1 MLGHPLP
8 AERTPRQYVA
18 DLLKRGCYD
27 AREATAKQ
35 LLQTLSV
42 VMQRLAAIELALLTS
57 GRAEPP
63 AG

>member
-1 MLGHPLP
+1 
-8 AERTPRQYVA
+8 VA
-18 DLLKRGCYD
+18 DLLRRGCYD